1 MANDDD
7 KDILITPNVGA
18 TGFPNIQFKGYNAD
32 TDGDAITLNVLN
44 DNTLSF
50 ESNQGQVFSINPI
63 LNTGTIFSVNDIS
76 GIASISVNA
85 DGTVAIA
92 ETGSPGK
99 LGIGTTSPMNVM
111 QVNVGTSSGAADGNN
126 GMMIVNNDASL
137 AADALIGGIGFDSV
151 DGNVPS
157 SVLES
162 SAYVAA
168 YAAED
173 HGTGDKGGHIAFGT
187 AAINQDDDT
196 VSSERMRITSEGL
209 VGIGTNAPSFTSG
222 TGLEISDAT
231 QANLRV
237 TDSNGA
243 STDFAT
249 SGNDTYILNRH
260 ASGKIYIKP
269 GNGDHSIELA
279 SNGQV
284 KFNNAYTFPT
294 SDGSNGQVLQTNGS
308 GALSFASVSS
318 GGGASTLNDLTDV
331 LISNDSF
338 IVNNM
343 GSAPT
348 TGTLSSALNNIAIGD
363 AAMDA
368 LTQGDNNVAF
378 GDNALGALTTGT
390 SNIAIGLDS
399 LQAVVSA
406 SSNVGIGQGAGTYV
420 TGDANVAIGLSAMAG
435 ASSGT
440 ISAANNVAIGEN
452 TMAFIT
458 TGIQNVAIGDDAGIA
473 VTTGNY
479 NVLIGSDAGDSL
491 QTGHENIL
499 IGRDAGQNITSG
511 SDNVI
516 IGGVDADS
524 ATGSDQL
531 KIASG
536 DGGVTW
542 LAGSSAGAITFNG
555 AYTFPTSDGSNGQ
568 VLQTNGSGTLSF
580 ASVSGGS
587 GISDL
592 VDDTSPQLGGDLDTN
607 SRNIKFD
614 DAHGIYD
621 DSNNEMLVFEKTASA
636 DSYIEVHNAITNST
650 SATLFGNDVV
660 GSNIGSAPTSVG
672 PGFAATGTNDNVA
685 LAFKTK
691 GLGNFIFM
699 NDDTTDNSSPTLSLM
714 RKHSSEADND
724 NIGQILFKGMDSS
737 PTGSDVED
745 LRDYAKVRARMIDVT
760 DGTADGQMRLSA
772 LVANSHKTLMEV
784 GVHEDDDNAAG
795 VSLWRGQMR
804 DIGSNTTLDEG
815 DYAGRYLRVTG
826 AYTVTLPASP
836 AKGEQYII
844 ISDHSGTT
852 TISAN
857 GSDTMNGSTNNQ
869 TITTRYE
876 AKTCIAVSTSAWIV
890 LG

>member
-32 TDGDAITLNVLN
+32 TDGDAITLNVLD

-126 GMMIVNNDASL
+126 GIMIVNNDASL

-173 HGTGDKGGHIAFGT
+173 HGASDKGGHIAFGT

-196 VSSERMRITSEGL
+196 VTSERMRITSEGL
-209 VGIGTNAPSFTSG
+209 VGVGTTAPSFTSG
-222 TGLEISDAT
+222 IGIEVSHAT
-231 QANLRV
+231 QANFRA

-260 ASGKIYIKP
+260 ASGKVYIKP

-294 SDGSNGQVLQTNGS
+294 SDGS
-308 GALSFASVSS
+308 
-318 GGGASTLNDLTDV
+318 
-331 LISNDSF
+331 
-338 IVNNM
+338 
-343 GSAPT
+343 
-348 TGTLSSALNNIAIGD
+348 
-363 AAMDA
+363 
-368 LTQGDNNVAF
+368 
-378 GDNALGALTTGT
+378 
-390 SNIAIGLDS
+390 
-399 LQAVVSA
+399 
-406 SSNVGIGQGAGTYV
+406 
-420 TGDANVAIGLSAMAG
+420 AN
-435 ASSGT
+435 
-440 ISAANNVAIGEN
+440 
-452 TMAFIT
+452 
-458 TGIQNVAIGDDAGIA
+458 
-473 VTTGNY
+473 
-479 NVLIGSDAGDSL
+479 
-491 QTGHENIL
+491 
-499 IGRDAGQNITSG
+499 
-511 SDNVI
+511 
-516 IGGVDADS
+516 
-524 ATGSDQL
+524 
-531 KIASG
+531 
-536 DGGVTW
+536 
-542 LAGSSAGAITFNG
+542 
-555 AYTFPTSDGSNGQ
+555 Q

-580 ASVSGGS
+580 ATVSGGGS
-587 GISDL
+587 GISDI
-592 VDDTSPQLGGDLDTN
+592 VEDTSPQLGGDLDTN

-621 DSNNEMLVFEKTASA
+621 DSNNEMLIFEKTASA

-660 GSNIGSAPTSVG
+660 GSNTGSAPTSVG

-691 GLGNFIFM
+691 GLGKFIFL
-699 NDDTTDNSSPTLSLM
+699 NDDTTDSTGPTLNLM

-724 NIGQILFKGMDSS
+724 NIGQILFQGMDSS
-737 PTGSDVED
+737 PAGSDVED

-760 DGTADGQMRLSA
+760 DGTVDGQLRLSA
-772 LVANSHKTLMEV
+772 IVNNSHKTLVEI
-784 GVHEDDDNAAG
+784 GAHEDDDNAAG

-857 GSDTMNGSTNNQ
+857 GSDTMNGSTSNQ
-869 TITTRYE
+869 TITTRYQ

>member
-32 TDGDAITLNVLN
+32 TDGDAITLNVLD

-126 GMMIVNNDASL
+126 GIMIVNNDASL

-173 HGTGDKGGHIAFGT
+173 HGASDKGGHIAFGT

-196 VSSERMRITSEGL
+196 VTSERMRITSEGL
-209 VGIGTNAPSFTSG
+209 VGVGTTAPSFTSG
-222 TGLEISDAT
+222 IGIEVSHAT
-231 QANLRV
+231 QANFRA

-260 ASGKIYIKP
+260 ASGKVYIKP

-294 SDGSNGQVLQTNGS
+294 SDGS
-308 GALSFASVSS
+308 
-318 GGGASTLNDLTDV
+318 
-331 LISNDSF
+331 
-338 IVNNM
+338 
-343 GSAPT
+343 
-348 TGTLSSALNNIAIGD
+348 
-363 AAMDA
+363 
-368 LTQGDNNVAF
+368 
-378 GDNALGALTTGT
+378 
-390 SNIAIGLDS
+390 
-399 LQAVVSA
+399 
-406 SSNVGIGQGAGTYV
+406 
-420 TGDANVAIGLSAMAG
+420 AN
-435 ASSGT
+435 
-440 ISAANNVAIGEN
+440 
-452 TMAFIT
+452 
-458 TGIQNVAIGDDAGIA
+458 
-473 VTTGNY
+473 
-479 NVLIGSDAGDSL
+479 
-491 QTGHENIL
+491 
-499 IGRDAGQNITSG
+499 
-511 SDNVI
+511 
-516 IGGVDADS
+516 
-524 ATGSDQL
+524 
-531 KIASG
+531 
-536 DGGVTW
+536 
-542 LAGSSAGAITFNG
+542 
-555 AYTFPTSDGSNGQ
+555 Q

-580 ASVSGGS
+580 ATVSGGGS
-587 GISDL
+587 GISDI
-592 VDDTSPQLGGDLDTN
+592 VEDTSPQLGGDLDTN

-621 DSNNEMLVFEKTASA
+621 DSNNEMLIFEKTASA

-660 GSNIGSAPTSVG
+660 GSNTGSAPTSVG

-691 GLGNFIFM
+691 GLGKFIFL
-699 NDDTTDNSSPTLSLM
+699 NDDTTDSTGPTLNLM

-724 NIGQILFKGMDSS
+724 NIGQILFQGMDSS
-737 PTGSDVED
+737 PAGSDVED

-760 DGTADGQMRLSA
+760 DGTVDGQLRLSA
-772 LVANSHKTLMEV
+772 IVNNSHKTLVEI
-784 GVHEDDDNAAG
+784 GAHEDDDNAAG

-857 GSDTMNGSTNNQ
+857 GSDTMNGSTSNQ

>member
-32 TDGDAITLNVLN
+32 TDGDAITLNVLD

-126 GMMIVNNDASL
+126 GIMIVNNDASL

-173 HGTGDKGGHIAFGT
+173 HGASDKGGHIAFGT

-196 VSSERMRITSEGL
+196 VTSERMRITSEGL
-209 VGIGTNAPSFTSG
+209 VGVGTTAPSFTSG
-222 TGLEISDAT
+222 IGIEVSHAT
-231 QANLRV
+231 QANFRA

-260 ASGKIYIKP
+260 ASGKVYIKP

-294 SDGSNGQVLQTNGS
+294 SDGS
-308 GALSFASVSS
+308 
-318 GGGASTLNDLTDV
+318 
-331 LISNDSF
+331 
-338 IVNNM
+338 
-343 GSAPT
+343 
-348 TGTLSSALNNIAIGD
+348 
-363 AAMDA
+363 
-368 LTQGDNNVAF
+368 
-378 GDNALGALTTGT
+378 
-390 SNIAIGLDS
+390 
-399 LQAVVSA
+399 
-406 SSNVGIGQGAGTYV
+406 
-420 TGDANVAIGLSAMAG
+420 AN
-435 ASSGT
+435 
-440 ISAANNVAIGEN
+440 
-452 TMAFIT
+452 
-458 TGIQNVAIGDDAGIA
+458 
-473 VTTGNY
+473 
-479 NVLIGSDAGDSL
+479 
-491 QTGHENIL
+491 
-499 IGRDAGQNITSG
+499 
-511 SDNVI
+511 
-516 IGGVDADS
+516 
-524 ATGSDQL
+524 
-531 KIASG
+531 
-536 DGGVTW
+536 
-542 LAGSSAGAITFNG
+542 
-555 AYTFPTSDGSNGQ
+555 Q

-580 ASVSGGS
+580 ATVSGGGS
-587 GISDL
+587 GISDI
-592 VDDTSPQLGGDLDTN
+592 VEDTSPQLGGDLDTN

-621 DSNNEMLVFEKTASA
+621 DSNNEMLIFEKTASA

-660 GSNIGSAPTSVG
+660 GSNTGSAPTSVG

-691 GLGNFIFM
+691 GLGKFIFL
-699 NDDTTDNSSPTLSLM
+699 NDDTTDSTGPTLNLM

-724 NIGQILFKGMDSS
+724 NIGQILFQGMDSS
-737 PTGSDVED
+737 PAGSDVED

-760 DGTADGQMRLSA
+760 DGTVDGQLRLSA
-772 LVANSHKTLMEV
+772 IVNNSHKTLVEI
-784 GVHEDDDNAAG
+784 GAHEDDDNAAG

-804 DIGSNTTLDEG
+804 DIGSNTTLDES

-857 GSDTMNGSTNNQ
+857 GSDTMNGSTSNQ